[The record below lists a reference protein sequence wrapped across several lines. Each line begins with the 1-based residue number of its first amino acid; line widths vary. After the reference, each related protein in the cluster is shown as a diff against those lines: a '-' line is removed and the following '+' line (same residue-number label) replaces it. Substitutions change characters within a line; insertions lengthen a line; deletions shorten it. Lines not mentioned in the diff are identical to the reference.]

1 MGKPGFSFTEGG
13 TRMRTLQLL
22 RPLAGGLAAI
32 TLIVLTASTTISA
45 DVPAVRVAVTSTDGY
60 TAYIAQ
66 DLGMFKRAGLNASIE
81 IIGTGAA
88 VAAAVAGHTV
98 DIGTSNVVT
107 LAQAHAK
114 DLPFSMVAAGS
125 MYLSTA
131 PNAQF
136 VVMPQSTVRTAKD
149 LNGQT
154 VAGVSIAGIFR
165 LAMESW
171 IDQNGGD
178 SSQVKFVEV
187 PPSEQFAALQ
197 RGTIAAAAMIDPG
210 LTDVRSQIRVIGN
223 PFDAIGKR
231 LIVTGW
237 FAANDWIA
245 QNPQTLRTFAR
256 VIHDAAAWSND
267 PKNKLQY
274 AAILTQYF
282 KIPID
287 PNKINPYAL
296 TLDPALVQPVLD
308 SAAKYHLIP
317 APQAASD
324 LMVRP

>member
-1 MGKPGFSFTEGG
+1 
-13 TRMRTLQLL
+13 MRALTI
-22 RPLAGGLAAI
+22 LA
-32 TLIVLTASTTISA
+32 LIVLMASVASA
-45 DVPAVRVAVTSTDGY
+45 AEIPTLRVAVTSTDGY

-66 DLGMFKRAGLNASIE
+66 DLGMFKRAGLDVSIQ

-88 VAAAVAGHTV
+88 IAAAIAGHTV
-98 DIGTSNVVT
+98 EVGTSNIVT
-107 LAQAHAK
+107 IAQAHAK
-114 DLPFSMVAAGS
+114 NLPFSFVAPGS

-136 VVMPQSTVRTAKD
+136 VVMPQSAVRTAKD

-154 VAGVSIAGIFR
+154 VAGVSVAGIFR
-165 LAMESW
+165 LAMDSW

-210 LTDVRSQIRVIGN
+210 LTDVHAQIRVIGN
-223 PFDAIGKR
+223 PFDAIGSR

-237 FAANDWIA
+237 FASNDWIA
-245 QNPQTLRTFAR
+245 QNPQTLKTFAR

-267 PKNKLQY
+267 PKNKVQY
-274 AAILTQYF
+274 ATILGKYF
-282 KIPID
+282 KVPID

-308 SAAKYHLIP
+308 SAFKYHLIP
-317 APQAASD
+317 NPVAATE